1 MSIISNIKARQ
12 VIDSRGNPTVE
23 VDIYLNDGTIGRAA
37 VPSGASTGSR
47 EAVELRD
54 GGIDFLGKGVMN
66 AVNNVNTIIAP
77 KLIGLDSINF
87 QNIDNMLIE
96 LDGSDNK
103 SILGAN
109 AILGVSLANVRAAS
123 IYTKKPLYEFINY
136 QENYLMPIPMMNIV
150 NGGSHANNNIDI
162 QEFMIMPIGAKSFSN
177 AMQIGVEVFHNLK
190 NILSSKG
197 HTTAIGDEGGFA
209 PNLKSNEEAIEII
222 VQAIEK
228 TRYDIG
234 DDVALAL
241 DVAASEFFNSETNLY
256 DLQSEG
262 ASWSSQELI
271 DYYKKLCSKYPI
283 LSIEDGLD
291 ENDWDGWVSLNTEL
305 GDSVQLVGDD
315 LTVTNAKILSKAI
328 DLGCMNSILIKLN
341 QIGTVTETIDT
352 ISLAN
357 NHNYSS
363 IVSHRSGETEDTF
376 IADFCV
382 AMNTGMIKTGSAS
395 RTDRT
400 AKYNQLLRIEEEL
413 GNRAQYNSTGVFGF
427 EKK

>member
-1 MSIISNIKARQ
+1 LSIISNIKARQ
-12 VIDSRGNPTVE
+12 IIDSRGNPTVE

-109 AILGVSLANVRAAS
+109 AILGVSLANVCAAS

-162 QEFMIMPIGAKSFSN
+162 QEFMIMPIGAKSFLN

-228 TRYDIG
+228 TRYNIG

-262 ASWSSQELI
+262 VSWSSQELI

>member
-12 VIDSRGNPTVE
+12 IIDSRGIPTVE

-162 QEFMIMPIGAKSFSN
+162 QEFMIIRIRAK
-177 AMQIGVEVFHNLK
+177 
-190 NILSSKG
+190 
-197 HTTAIGDEGGFA
+197 
-209 PNLKSNEEAIEII
+209 
-222 VQAIEK
+222 
-228 TRYDIG
+228 
-234 DDVALAL
+234 
-241 DVAASEFFNSETNLY
+241 
-256 DLQSEG
+256 
-262 ASWSSQELI
+262 
-271 DYYKKLCSKYPI
+271 
-283 LSIEDGLD
+283 
-291 ENDWDGWVSLNTEL
+291 
-305 GDSVQLVGDD
+305 
-315 LTVTNAKILSKAI
+315 
-328 DLGCMNSILIKLN
+328 
-341 QIGTVTETIDT
+341 
-352 ISLAN
+352 
-357 NHNYSS
+357 
-363 IVSHRSGETEDTF
+363 
-376 IADFCV
+376 
-382 AMNTGMIKTGSAS
+382 
-395 RTDRT
+395 
-400 AKYNQLLRIEEEL
+400 
-413 GNRAQYNSTGVFGF
+413 
-427 EKK
+427 

>member
-12 VIDSRGNPTVE
+12 IIDSRGNPTVE

>member
-12 VIDSRGNPTVE
+12 IIDSRGNPTVE

-109 AILGVSLANVRAAS
+109 AILGVSLANVCAAS

-162 QEFMIMPIGAKSFSN
+162 QEFMIMPIGAKSFLN

-228 TRYDIG
+228 TRYNIG

-262 ASWSSQELI
+262 VSWSSQELI

-305 GDSVQLVGDD
+305 GDSVNLVGDD

>member
-12 VIDSRGNPTVE
+12 IIDSRGNPTVE

-109 AILGVSLANVRAAS
+109 AILGVSLANVCAAS

-162 QEFMIMPIGAKSFSN
+162 QEFMIMPIGAKSFLN

-228 TRYDIG
+228 TRYNIG

-262 ASWSSQELI
+262 VSWSSQELI